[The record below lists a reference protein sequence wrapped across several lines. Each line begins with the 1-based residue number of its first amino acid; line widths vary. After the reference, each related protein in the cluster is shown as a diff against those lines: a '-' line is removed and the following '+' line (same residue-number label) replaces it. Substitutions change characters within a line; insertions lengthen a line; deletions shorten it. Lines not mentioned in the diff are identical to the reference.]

1 MSGDYKSQTPWYDFL
16 DTAWVGIEVSM
27 SVSPKQPSNVQ
38 GKRISKAKPPKPFLR
53 FYHSLPLRG
62 RTVSVLKALE
72 NAKDATKHRDALA
85 EIIVELTDS
94 GMEYFFLEPLKIA
107 QVGFFVEKSAGLG
120 MSATTGVLGSV
131 IRSVIGG
138 MDGPQLLS
146 VCKYIRQL
154 MK

>member
-1 MSGDYKSQTPWYDFL
+1 
-16 DTAWVGIEVSM
+16 
-27 SVSPKQPSNVQ
+27 
-38 GKRISKAKPPKPFLR
+38 LR
-53 FYHSLPLRG
+53 FYHSLPLRV

-94 GMEYFFLEPLKIA
+94 GMAYFFLQPLKIA
-107 QVGFFVEKSAGLG
+107 QVGFLTEKSANLG

-131 IRSVIGG
+131 IRGVIGG

-146 VCKYIRQL
+146 VCKYIRKL

>member
-1 MSGDYKSQTPWYDFL
+1 
-16 DTAWVGIEVSM
+16 VSIASKKPANM
-27 SVSPKQPSNVQ
+27 Q
-38 GKRISKAKPPKPFLR
+38 GKRSSKAKPGQPFLR
-53 FYHSLPLRG
+53 FFHSLPLRV

-94 GMEYFFLEPLKIA
+94 GMEYFFLEPLKTA
-107 QVGFFVEKSAGLG
+107 KVGFLVEKSAHLG

-131 IRSVIGG
+131 IRGVIGG
-138 MDGPQLLS
+138 MDEPQLLS